1 MFKDLYT
8 LILSFELVCYLISIL
23 ALSWIRAKQK
33 QTEAL
38 LRLKSSL
45 PLIVILF
52 SGAVLLS
59 ASVGSS
65 DLESIHRALKRNQPE
80 PGLILNQSM
89 SALGV
94 VVIVAGIV
102 FRVVTISVQIRLG
115 DSLKALPYWLM
126 TLSAIT
132 SVLAGALFLVLFI
145 DSIAVFN
152 VSYIEQVLFFLA
164 LIVLSATAGLLLVES
179 ELKMVLVLFVLQI
192 AGVFLAQLSAVC
204 WKWRHESSGAD
215 SSSILDVMK
224 ESAPEFLFAYLALL
238 GLACLLDS
246 VGGQRSGLRY
256 SEQIQG
262 LISDQRILGCA
273 AILLL
278 VVLMGIPGFSV
289 FQLKWQTMQALFEIH
304 QGTSTETMAVVHA
317 GYVGLSVMLAISSA
331 IVTFLCG
338 KMVMQ
343 ICFTKPLARYRN
355 ITDKNM
361 AFACYCCVIGLL
373 LFNLGRIVSM

>member
-1 MFKDLYT
+1 
-8 LILSFELVCYLISIL
+8 
-23 ALSWIRAKQK
+23 
-33 QTEAL
+33 
-38 LRLKSSL
+38 
-45 PLIVILF
+45 
-52 SGAVLLS
+52 
-59 ASVGSS
+59 
-65 DLESIHRALKRNQPE
+65 
-80 PGLILNQSM
+80 
-89 SALGV
+89 
-94 VVIVAGIV
+94 
-102 FRVVTISVQIRLG
+102 
-115 DSLKALPYWLM
+115 
-126 TLSAIT
+126 
-132 SVLAGALFLVLFI
+132 
-145 DSIAVFN
+145 
-152 VSYIEQVLFFLA
+152 
-164 LIVLSATAGLLLVES
+164 
-179 ELKMVLVLFVLQI
+179 
-192 AGVFLAQLSAVC
+192 
-204 WKWRHESSGAD
+204 
-215 SSSILDVMK
+215 MK
-224 ESAPEFLFAYLALL
+224 ESVPEFLFAYLALL